1 MSEEEFEELIRPDS
15 LDFLADHLT
24 DDPEK
29 ISLKYYKES
38 LPIRAISE
46 QIYCY
51 KKAVNK
57 IPLLSKR
64 GILFERVALEQS
76 SCESAAKYKSSL
88 LQGESIIDLTGG
100 LGIDD
105 IFISQNFKQ
114 LLYCEQDALRVK
126 LFEYNIKHLGISNI
140 KVICGDSVC
149 ILSSFSDK
157 YFSWI
162 YADPSRR
169 DGSKRLVGLQN
180 CSPDIISNIDIL
192 LKKAENILIKA
203 SPALELEEVRKQI
216 KFLKEFIVVSVDNE
230 CKEILLLISNKGI
243 DELAANDVM
252 INDQIDDDS
261 HDKDAKLIVRAV
273 LINSNSGETKQYSLP
288 YSPKRVQRN
297 AVAKVPQKYFYEPDA
312 AIIKSRLTETL
323 LRERPLLFINANVDY
338 LTSDELITD
347 FPGRIFQIVKVMPY
361 KKQTLKEYLNSLSI
375 DKANIA
381 RRDFPDA
388 PEIIRK
394 NLKLKDGGQYY
405 LFFTKDINNKL
416 IVIISLKVKL

>member
-1 MSEEEFEELIRPDS
+1 MTEEEFEELIKPSS
-15 LDFLADHLT
+15 LEFFRDHLE

-29 ISLKYYKES
+29 VSLKYYNEP

-46 QIYCY
+46 QIHCY
-51 KKAVNK
+51 KKAINK
-57 IPLLSKR
+57 IPLLAKR

-88 LQGESIIDLTGG
+88 LHGESIIDLTGG

-114 LLYCEQDALRVK
+114 LFYCEQDVLRAK

-140 KVICGDSVC
+140 SILCGDSVDT
-149 ILSSFSDK
+149 LSSFPDK

-180 CSPDIISNIDIL
+180 CSPDIISNMDL
-192 LKKAENILIKA
+192 LVRKAKNILIKA
-203 SPALELEEVRKQI
+203 SPALDLEEVRKQI
-216 KFLKEFIVVSVDNE
+216 KFLKEYIVVSVDNE
-230 CKEILLLISNKGI
+230 CKEILLLISDNEI
-243 DELAANDVM
+243 NEREISDHTND
-252 INDQIDDDS
+252 NCSNDDD
-261 HDKDAKLIVRAV
+261 KLIVRAI
-273 LINSNSGETKQYSLP
+273 LINSKTGETKQYSLP
-288 YSPKRVQRN
+288 YCQKRIQRN
-297 AVAKVPQKYFYEPDA
+297 AVAKTPQKYFYEPDA
-312 AIIKSRLTETL
+312 AIIKSRLTEVL
-323 LRERPLLFINANVDY
+323 LREHPLLFINANVDY
-338 LTSDELITD
+338 LKSEELISD
-347 FPGRIFQIVKVMPY
+347 FPGRVFQIVKVMSY
-361 KKQTLKEYLNSLSI
+361 KKQTLKEYLNELGI

-381 RRDFPDA
+381 RRDFPDT
-388 PEIIRK
+388 PEIIR
-394 NLKLKDGGQYY
+394 NYLKLKDGGQYY